1 MNYTILQKALAS
13 SIEARFGPNVLEGYI
28 WDPLPQQFPCEEDC
42 ILQHQVN
49 RSKRD
54 VTPLGSD
61 PAVLYLPLG
70 GGASKGCPS
79 LAESSVVGISQ
90 MVFLWTV
97 MSVFNVVANV
107 VASINNNQNNRNNNN
122 NNLNINKISTQNT
135 AISANTNNANTI
147 TIMLPPP
154 IPVLAGGRQLDA
166 QQRLKRF
173 VERERR
179 IKKRQAQERMEQSNE
194 ADGHDHPSVSF
205 KKVAMDILQHVVA
218 QRGVWATGSQDCL
231 GRDLCHLSRK
241 SPPAAVGGQS
251 SHLEK
256 VALKIATTVLLWVQ
270 LDDTSQTY
278 INFLDNVIA
287 DDFDETLDCD
297 LLFYRCKFE

>member
-1 MNYTILQKALAS
+1 MSAMNYTILQRVLAS
-13 SIEARFGPNVLEGYI
+13 SIEARFGSSVLDGYV
-28 WDPLPQQFPCEEDC
+28 WDPLPQDFPCTRECMEE
-42 ILQHQVN
+42 HQAN

-54 VTPLGSD
+54 VTPLGSAAGSD
-61 PAVLYLPLG
+61 AAVLYLPLG

-173 VERERR
+173 VERERKMKKGQDHGHEVEPNVMSFER
-179 IKKRQAQERMEQSNE
+179 I
-194 ADGHDHPSVSF
+194 
-205 KKVAMDILQHVVA
+205 AMDILEHIVA
-218 QRGVWATGSQDCL
+218 QRNAWDTGTTDCL
-231 GRDLCHLSRK
+231 GRNLCHLSRA
-241 SPPAAVGGQS
+241 SPGEPHR
-251 SHLEK
+251 SHLET

-270 LDDTSQTY
+270 LDDTSQSY
-278 INFLDNVIA
+278 INFLNNVIS

-297 LLFYRCKFE
+297 LIFYKCQSD

>member
-1 MNYTILQKALAS
+1 MSAMNYTILQRVLAS
-13 SIEARFGPNVLEGYI
+13 SIEARFGSSVLDGYV
-28 WDPLPQQFPCEEDC
+28 WDPLPQDFPCTRECME
-42 ILQHQVN
+42 QHQAN

-54 VTPLGSD
+54 VTPLGSAAGSD
-61 PAVLYLPLG
+61 AAVLYLPLG

-173 VERERR
+173 VERERKMKGQDHGHEVEPNVMSFER
-179 IKKRQAQERMEQSNE
+179 I
-194 ADGHDHPSVSF
+194 
-205 KKVAMDILQHVVA
+205 AMDILEHIVA
-218 QRGVWATGSQDCL
+218 QRNAWDTGTTDCL
-231 GRDLCHLSRK
+231 GRNLCHLSRA
-241 SPPAAVGGQS
+241 SPGEPHR
-251 SHLEK
+251 SHLET
-256 VALKIATTVLLWVQ
+256 VAMKIATTVLLWVQ
-270 LDDTSQTY
+270 LDAEVNIST
-278 INFLDNVIA
+278 
-287 DDFDETLDCD
+287 
-297 LLFYRCKFE
+297 

>member
-13 SIEARFGPNVLEGYI
+13 SIEARFGPSVLEGYI

-107 VASINNNQNNRNNNN
+107 VASINNNKNNNENDNNNN
-122 NNLNINKISTQNT
+122 ENNNDNDNDS
-135 AISANTNNANTI
+135 
-147 TIMLPPP
+147 
-154 IPVLAGGRQLDA
+154 
-166 QQRLKRF
+166 
-173 VERERR
+173 
-179 IKKRQAQERMEQSNE
+179 
-194 ADGHDHPSVSF
+194 
-205 KKVAMDILQHVVA
+205 
-218 QRGVWATGSQDCL
+218 CL
-231 GRDLCHLSRK
+231 
-241 SPPAAVGGQS
+241 
-251 SHLEK
+251 
-256 VALKIATTVLLWVQ
+256 T
-270 LDDTSQTY
+270 
-278 INFLDNVIA
+278 
-287 DDFDETLDCD
+287 
-297 LLFYRCKFE
+297 

>member
-1 MNYTILQKALAS
+1 MNYTILQKILVS
-13 SIEARFGPNVLEGYI
+13 SIEARFGSSVLDGYI
-28 WDPLPQQFPCEEDC
+28 WDPLPQDFPS
-42 ILQHQVN
+42 N

-154 IPVLAGGRQLDA
+154 IPVLAGGRQLDT

-173 VERERR
+173 VERERK
-179 IKKRQAQERMEQSNE
+179 IKKRQAAEQMGQELKIEPTEIGFER
-194 ADGHDHPSVSF
+194 
-205 KKVAMDILQHVVA
+205 VAMDILELIVA
-218 QRGVWATGSQDCL
+218 RRADWDKGTPDCL

-241 SPPAAVGGQS
+241 LPEKSENL
-251 SHLEK
+251 HLET
-256 VALKIATTVLLWVQ
+256 VALKIATTILLWIQ
-270 LDDTSQTY
+270 LDDTSQSY
-278 INFLDNVIA
+278 INFLNNVITG
-287 DDFDETLDCD
+287 DFDETLDCD
-297 LLFYRCKFE
+297 LIFYLCKSE

>member
-1 MNYTILQKALAS
+1 MSAMNYTILQRVLAS
-13 SIEARFGPNVLEGYI
+13 SIEARFGSSVLDGYV
-28 WDPLPQQFPCEEDC
+28 WDPLPQDFPCTRECMEE
-42 ILQHQVN
+42 HQAN

-54 VTPLGSD
+54 VTPLGSAAGSD
-61 PAVLYLPLG
+61 AAVLYLPLG

-173 VERERR
+173 VERERKM
-179 IKKRQAQERMEQSNE
+179 KKRQSAEQDHGHEVEPNVMSFERI
-194 ADGHDHPSVSF
+194 
-205 KKVAMDILQHVVA
+205 AMDILEHIVA
-218 QRGVWATGSQDCL
+218 QRNAWDTGTTDCL
-231 GRDLCHLSRK
+231 GRNLCHLSRA
-241 SPPAAVGGQS
+241 SPGEPHR
-251 SHLEK
+251 SHLET
-256 VALKIATTVLLWVQ
+256 VAMKIATTVLLWVQ
-270 LDDTSQTY
+270 LDAEVNIST
-278 INFLDNVIA
+278 
-287 DDFDETLDCD
+287 
-297 LLFYRCKFE
+297 

>member
-1 MNYTILQKALAS
+1 MNYAILQKVLAS
-13 SIEARFGPNVLEGYI
+13 SIEARFGSSLLDGYI
-28 WDPLPQQFPCEEDC
+28 WDPLPQDFPCVGECLREH
-42 ILQHQVN
+42 LAN

-173 VERERR
+173 VERERK
-179 IKKRQAQERMEQSNE
+179 IKKRQAAANKEEPT
-194 ADGHDHPSVSF
+194 AISF
-205 KKVAMDILQHVVA
+205 QRIAMDILEHIVA
-218 QRGVWATGSQDCL
+218 RRDAWDAGTPDCL
-231 GRDLCHLSRK
+231 GRNLCHLSRK
-241 SPPAAVGGQS
+241 MPER
-251 SHLEK
+251 SHLET

-270 LDDTSQTY
+270 LEDTSQSY
-278 INFLDNVIA
+278 INFLNNVIT

-297 LLFYRCKFE
+297 LIFYQCKSE

>member
-1 MNYTILQKALAS
+1 MSAMNYTILQRVLAS
-13 SIEARFGPNVLEGYI
+13 SIEARFGSSVLDGYV
-28 WDPLPQQFPCEEDC
+28 WDPLPQDFPCTRECMEE
-42 ILQHQVN
+42 HQAN

-54 VTPLGSD
+54 VTPLGSAAGSD
-61 PAVLYLPLG
+61 AAVLYLPLG

-173 VERERR
+173 VERERKMKNTEVEPNVMSFER
-179 IKKRQAQERMEQSNE
+179 I
-194 ADGHDHPSVSF
+194 
-205 KKVAMDILQHVVA
+205 AMDILEHIVA
-218 QRGVWATGSQDCL
+218 KRNAWDTGTTDCL
-231 GRDLCHLSRK
+231 GRNLCHLSRA
-241 SPPAAVGGQS
+241 SPGEPHR
-251 SHLEK
+251 SHLET
-256 VALKIATTVLLWVQ
+256 VAMKIATTVLLWVQ
-270 LDDTSQTY
+270 LDAEVNIST
-278 INFLDNVIA
+278 
-287 DDFDETLDCD
+287 
-297 LLFYRCKFE
+297 

>member
-1 MNYTILQKALAS
+1 MNYTILQKVLAS
-13 SIEARFGPNVLEGYI
+13 SIEARFGSSLLDGYI
-28 WDPLPQQFPCEEDC
+28 WDPLPQDFPCLGEC
-42 ILQHQVN
+42 IRKHQAN

-154 IPVLAGGRQLDA
+154 IPVLA
-166 QQRLKRF
+166 
-173 VERERR
+173 
-179 IKKRQAQERMEQSNE
+179 
-194 ADGHDHPSVSF
+194 SV
-205 KKVAMDILQHVVA
+205 
-218 QRGVWATGSQDCL
+218 G
-231 GRDLCHLSRK
+231 
-241 SPPAAVGGQS
+241 
-251 SHLEK
+251 
-256 VALKIATTVLLWVQ
+256 
-270 LDDTSQTY
+270 
-278 INFLDNVIA
+278 
-287 DDFDETLDCD
+287 
-297 LLFYRCKFE
+297 

>member
-1 MNYTILQKALAS
+1 MNYAILQKVLAS
-13 SIEARFGPNVLEGYI
+13 SIEARFGSSLLDGYI
-28 WDPLPQQFPCEEDC
+28 WDPLPQDFPCVGECLREH
-42 ILQHQVN
+42 LAN

-173 VERERR
+173 VERERK
-179 IKKRQAQERMEQSNE
+179 IKKRQAAAEHVGQENKEEPTAITFQRI
-194 ADGHDHPSVSF
+194 
-205 KKVAMDILQHVVA
+205 AMDILEHIVA
-218 QRGVWATGSQDCL
+218 RRDAGTPDCL
-231 GRDLCHLSRK
+231 GRNLCHLSRK
-241 SPPAAVGGQS
+241 MPER
-251 SHLEK
+251 SHLET

-270 LDDTSQTY
+270 LEDTSQSY
-278 INFLDNVIA
+278 INFLNNVIT

-297 LLFYRCKFE
+297 LIFYQCKSE

>member
-1 MNYTILQKALAS
+1 MSAMNYTILQRVLAS
-13 SIEARFGPNVLEGYI
+13 SIEARFGSSVLDGYV
-28 WDPLPQQFPCEEDC
+28 WDPLPQDFPCTRECME
-42 ILQHQVN
+42 QHQAN
-49 RSKRD
+49 RSRRD
-54 VTPLGSD
+54 VTPLGSAAGSD
-61 PAVLYLPLG
+61 AAVLYLPLG

-173 VERERR
+173 VERERKMKKDHGHEVEPNVMSFER
-179 IKKRQAQERMEQSNE
+179 I
-194 ADGHDHPSVSF
+194 
-205 KKVAMDILQHVVA
+205 AMDILEHIVA
-218 QRGVWATGSQDCL
+218 QRNAWDTGTTDCL
-231 GRDLCHLSRK
+231 GRNLCHLSRA
-241 SPPAAVGGQS
+241 SPGEPHR
-251 SHLEK
+251 SHLET

-270 LDDTSQTY
+270 LDDTSQSY
-278 INFLDNVIA
+278 INFLNNVIS

-297 LLFYRCKFE
+297 LIFYKCQSD

>member
-1 MNYTILQKALAS
+1 MNYTILQKILVS
-13 SIEARFGPNVLEGYI
+13 SIEARFGSSVLDGYV
-28 WDPLPQQFPCEEDC
+28 WDPLPQDFPCTRECMEE
-42 ILQHQVN
+42 HQAN

-54 VTPLGSD
+54 VTPLGSAAGSD
-61 PAVLYLPLG
+61 AAVLYLPLG

-173 VERERR
+173 VEGERKM
-179 IKKRQAQERMEQSNE
+179 KKRQSAEQDQGQDHGHEVEPNVMSFERI
-194 ADGHDHPSVSF
+194 
-205 KKVAMDILQHVVA
+205 AMDILEHIVA
-218 QRGVWATGSQDCL
+218 QRNAWDTGTTDCL
-231 GRDLCHLSRK
+231 GRNLCHLSRA
-241 SPPAAVGGQS
+241 SPGEPHR
-251 SHLEK
+251 SHLET
-256 VALKIATTVLLWVQ
+256 VAMKIATTVLLWVQ
-270 LDDTSQTY
+270 LDAEVNIST
-278 INFLDNVIA
+278 
-287 DDFDETLDCD
+287 
-297 LLFYRCKFE
+297 

>member
-1 MNYTILQKALAS
+1 MK
-13 SIEARFGPNVLEGYI
+13 E
-28 WDPLPQQFPCEEDC
+28 
-42 ILQHQVN
+42 HQVN

-173 VERERR
+173 VERERK
-179 IKKRQAQERMEQSNE
+179 IKKRQAAEQMGEENKVEPTEISFER
-194 ADGHDHPSVSF
+194 
-205 KKVAMDILQHVVA
+205 VAMDILEHIVA
-218 QRGVWATGSQDCL
+218 RGANWDREMPDCL
-231 GRDLCHLSRK
+231 GRNLCHLSRK
-241 SPPAAVGGQS
+241 LPEKLHS
-251 SHLEK
+251 SHLDT
-256 VALKIATTVLLWVQ
+256 VGLKIATTILLWVQ
-270 LDDTSQTY
+270 LDDISQSY
-278 INFLDNVIA
+278 INFLNNVIA

-297 LLFYRCKFE
+297 LIFYQCKS

>member
-1 MNYTILQKALAS
+1 MNYTILQRVLVS
-13 SIEARFGPNVLEGYI
+13 SIEARFGSSVLDGYI
-28 WDPLPQQFPCEEDC
+28 WDPLPQDFPCVGECMRE
-42 ILQHQVN
+42 HQVN

-173 VERERR
+173 VERERK
-179 IKKRQAQERMEQSNE
+179 IKKRQAEEQMGQENKVEQTT
-194 ADGHDHPSVSF
+194 VSF
-205 KKVAMDILQHVVA
+205 ERVAMDILEHIVSRRSA
-218 QRGVWATGSQDCL
+218 WDTGTPDCL

-241 SPPAAVGGQS
+241 LPEKTHSS
-251 SHLEK
+251 SHLET

-270 LDDTSQTY
+270 LEDTSLSY
-278 INFLDNVIA
+278 INFLNNVTA

-297 LLFYRCKFE
+297 LIFYQCKSE